1 MAAGTR
7 VGGDGYCSAASIEI
21 VVRCGQPEA
30 FKSFFEFPFL
40 ADAFLH
46 ADPELHKIPA
56 THLIGET
63 ELVVTGRIEL
73 VKSVPVPACRIFR
86 SRGVVTLDKDA
97 WRRDRFRKRLAH
109 AGITRPC
116 ADGRCAER
124 TLLSIKLGVV
134 VEIRRQRALH
144 VQPDGDFIEVPAAHC
159 FGKTKVPRRKAP
171 ENIRLEGRTRN
182 DVMETSVNSVEIV
195 TRNCAV

>member
-7 VGGDGYCSAASIEI
+7 VGADGYCSAASIEI
-21 VVRCGQPEA
+21 VVRGGQPEA
-30 FKSFFEFPFL
+30 FKSFFDFPFL

-73 VKSVPVPACRIFR
+73 VKSVPFPACQIFR
-86 SRGVVTLDKDA
+86 SRGVVALDKDP
-97 WRRDRFRKRLAH
+97 RRPDNFRKRLAH

-124 TLLSIKLGVV
+124 TLLSIKLGIV
-134 VEIRRQRALH
+134 VEICGERALH
-144 VQPDGDFIEVPAAHC
+144 V
-159 FGKTKVPRRKAP
+159 
-171 ENIRLEGRTRN
+171 
-182 DVMETSVNSVEIV
+182 
-195 TRNCAV
+195 

>member
-7 VGGDGYCSAASIEI
+7 VGGDGYCSATSIEI
-21 VVRCGQPEA
+21 VVRGGQPEA
-30 FKSFFEFPFL
+30 FKSVFDFPFL

-63 ELVVTGRIEL
+63 ELVVAGRIEL

-86 SRGVVTLDKDA
+86 SRGVVTLDKDP
-97 WRRDRFRKRLAH
+97 RRCGNFRKGLAH
-109 AGITRPC
+109 A
-116 ADGRCAER
+116 
-124 TLLSIKLGVV
+124 
-134 VEIRRQRALH
+134 
-144 VQPDGDFIEVPAAHC
+144 
-159 FGKTKVPRRKAP
+159 GKTKVPRRKAP

-195 TRNCAV
+195 TGNCAV